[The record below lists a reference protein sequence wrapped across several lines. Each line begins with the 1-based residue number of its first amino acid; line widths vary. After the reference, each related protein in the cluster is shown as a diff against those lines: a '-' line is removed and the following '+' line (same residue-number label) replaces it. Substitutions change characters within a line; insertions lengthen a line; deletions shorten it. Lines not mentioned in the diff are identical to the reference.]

1 MGKNRGKIGDNS
13 ISVQDLKNII
23 AKVEKLEEEKSDIG
37 SDIRQVYSEAK
48 GNGFDTKAIRKLIK
62 LRKKSASEIQ
72 EEATIL
78 GTYANALGIEIDPF
92 S

>member
-1 MGKNRGKIGDNS
+1 MARKRGQVGDNS
-13 ISVQDLKNII
+13 VSVEQLKSVIQRI
-23 AKVEKLEEEKSDIG
+23 EKLEDEKSNIAA
-37 SDIRQVYSEAK
+37 DIRQVMAEAK

-62 LRKKSASEIQ
+62 LRRKSHDEIQ